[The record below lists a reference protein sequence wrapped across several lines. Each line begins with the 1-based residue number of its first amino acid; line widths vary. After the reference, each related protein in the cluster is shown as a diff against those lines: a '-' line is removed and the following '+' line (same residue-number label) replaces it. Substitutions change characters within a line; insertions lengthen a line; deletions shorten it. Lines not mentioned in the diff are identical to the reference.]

1 MVLLDTQV
9 PSLCDN
15 SLSHAFIIC
24 KLPVRMLHFTRSLPK
39 HHLLITVAFILLGV
53 SYLSKRRYFLLR
65 IFFALPSQCRLILNT
80 YIDSFQPLIC
90 RQQHSEGSQV
100 TEWPGVGFVL
110 AVETHRENTNGSVA
124 RAE

>member
-15 SLSHAFIIC
+15 SLSHALIIC
-24 KLPVRMLHFTRSLPK
+24 KLPVRMLHFTRILPK

-65 IFFALPSQCRLILNT
+65 FFLHYLL
-80 YIDSFQPLIC
+80 
-90 RQQHSEGSQV
+90 
-100 TEWPGVGFVL
+100 GVGLF
-110 AVETHRENTNGSVA
+110 
-124 RAE
+124 